1 MFGRVFAD
9 GCPARSVARRIQLR
23 HAATTYVAHGWSVLA
38 GSRLCG
44 DRFSCGPGCT
54 TESCHP
60 ISCHPAAGPAP
71 RLRSVAA
78 VEAVW
83 QRSPYTVL
91 LATGESFDVVDV
103 PAYIGALAREAVR
116 GPVAVT
122 PIGRWMFFV
131 RTGSPLRPELAAHSD
146 VVLHGLNSWIPA
158 PPVRSPRGRVRW
170 VVSPRETEWGL
181 PRAEA
186 VQGAL
191 VGTLPAIDV
200 THPILRRA
208 A

>member
-1 MFGRVFAD
+1 
-9 GCPARSVARRIQLR
+9 
-23 HAATTYVAHGWSVLA
+23 
-38 GSRLCG
+38 
-44 DRFSCGPGCT
+44 
-54 TESCHP
+54 
-60 ISCHPAAGPAP
+60 
-71 RLRSVAA
+71 LRSVAA

-91 LATGESFDVVDV
+91 LTTGESFDVVDV

-158 PPVRSPRGRVRW
+158 PPVRSPGGRVRW

-191 VGTLPAIDV
+191 VGTLPRIDV
-200 THPILRRA
+200 AHPIFRRA